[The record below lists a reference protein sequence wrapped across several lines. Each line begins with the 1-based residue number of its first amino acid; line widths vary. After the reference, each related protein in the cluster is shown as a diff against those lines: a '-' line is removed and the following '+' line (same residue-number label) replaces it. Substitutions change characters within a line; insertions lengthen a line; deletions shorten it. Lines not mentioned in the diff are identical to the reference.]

1 MSLIQD
7 SSLTPDQLV
16 PVPSSLLQ
24 GSLLLGTVIKLATGG
39 PALSSQAQV
48 LLHPMT
54 VAGWCGLVTT
64 AFNLLPVGRLDG
76 GRLLLAAYGK
86 DSLYASS
93 IFVYAGLGLGVLGS
107 ALALPFGLF
116 VLICQ
121 REFEDKYCDQV
132 TPLDQR
138 RSSITVGLIFV
149 ALLILLPVFPT
160 DLDSTM
166 GGMAM

>member
-1 MSLIQD
+1 M
-7 SSLTPDQLV
+7 TPDQLV

-24 GSLLLGTVIKLATGG
+24 GSLLLGTFIKLAVGG
-39 PALSSQAQV
+39 TQAVGSQPQI

-54 VAGWCGLVTT
+54 VAGWCGLVAT

-86 DSLYASS
+86 DSLYAAS

-138 RSSITVGLIFV
+138 RSSITIGLIFV
-149 ALLILLPVFPT
+149 ALLILLPVFPSE
-160 DLDSTM
+160 LDSM
-166 GGMAM
+166 GGGMTL